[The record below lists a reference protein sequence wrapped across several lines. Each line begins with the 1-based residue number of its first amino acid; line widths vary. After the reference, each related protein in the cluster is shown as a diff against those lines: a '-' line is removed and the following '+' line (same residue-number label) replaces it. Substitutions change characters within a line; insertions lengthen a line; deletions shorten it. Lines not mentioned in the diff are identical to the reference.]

1 VAGRLLLNDG
11 TSFLL
16 RNGGEKLLLN
26 ETGLLTKNNGTDKIV
41 KNDGTSRVVLHVEP
55 VIAPYVKAVAVPGN
69 AAEFA
74 SFNDHLESTAPV
86 SPDLYTVCYWARL
99 KKRITSGA
107 QQATFSIENTAGT
120 SYIIHITTLNASTIE
135 AHDSTNG
142 GFLFTG
148 TDTSGD
154 GWYFIAET
162 NDFAGGPTTKLYWQR
177 DGLGPNLNLTT
188 GNNHVSVPTVNVLYV
203 GTDSAGGQNEF
214 FRGGINRMRFWNVV
228 LSQSELEAEMA
239 SATAVKTANLWA
251 DYPLIPGASFLNDVS
266 GNSRHLTN
274 PSAVGNWQ
282 TIPGPSIGSTA
293 IVTGTLSKTLGAVT
307 SSASGTFTA
316 SGSVTG
322 TVAATLAAVTDSASG
337 AVGNAGTVAATL
349 AAVTASA
356 SGTFPVTGTTA
367 QTLAGVANSASGAIG
382 NAGTVA
388 ATLASVSNA
397 ASGTFPFTGTSAQTL
412 AAATSSASG
421 SHTPHTGAVA
431 VTLAAATSSASGTF
445 TVTGTSA
452 QTLGAVTSTATGTFT
467 AGSTVTGTAAVTLD
481 AVNSSASGTHTP
493 FTGTSSTTLDSALG
507 SATGI
512 AAAVGTLAST
522 LASLTGEATGTHAP
536 FAGSV
541 SATLGAVTA
550 SATGAL
556 YLKIRYVVTAKRSWA
571 RINASTNDATITNPS
586 NDAVLGG

>member
-1 VAGRLLLNDG
+1 MASRILLNDG
-11 TSFLL
+11 SSFLL
-16 RNGGEKLLLN
+16 RNAGEKLLLN
-26 ETGLLTKNNGTDKIV
+26 ESGFLAKNNGTDKVV
-41 KNDGTSRVVLHVEP
+41 KNDGTSRLVIHNEPANPAFRMPAAVL
-55 VIAPYVKAVAVPGN
+55 GD
-69 AAEFA
+69 AAEFLNF
-74 SFNDHLESTAPV
+74 SDHLESTAPV
-86 SPDLYTVCYWARL
+86 APDLYTVCYWARL
-99 KKRITSGA
+99 KKPITSGA

-120 SYIIHITTLNASTIE
+120 SYLIHITTLNASTIE

-188 GNNHVSVPTVNVLYV
+188 GNNHVTIPTVNVLYI

-228 LSQSELEAEMA
+228 LTQSELEAEMA

-251 DYPLIPGASFLNDVS
+251 DYPLAPGASFLNDVS
-266 GNSRHLTN
+266 GNARNLTN
-274 PSAVGNWQ
+274 PSGIGAWQ
-282 TIPGPSIGSTA
+282 TIPGPSIGATQVVSGSIA
-293 IVTGTLSKTLGAVT
+293 ETLDAAT
-307 SSASGTFTA
+307 SSASGTFT

-322 TVAATLAAVTDSASG
+322 TVAATLADATSSAAGTFPFTGASAQTLAAATSTASG
-337 AVGNAGTVAATL
+337 ALGNAGTVAQTL
-349 AAVTASA
+349 AAVTS
-356 SGTFPVTGTTA
+356 
-367 QTLAGVANSASGAIG
+367 SASGALG

-412 AAATSSASG
+412 AAVTDSATG
-421 SHTPHTGAVA
+421 SHTPYTGTVA
-431 VTLAAATSSASGTF
+431 VTLTAATSSASGTF

-452 QTLGAVTSTATGTFT
+452 QTLGAATSTATGSFT
-467 AGSTVTGTAAVTLD
+467 SGSSVTGAAAATLD
-481 AVNSSASGTHTP
+481 AVSSSASGTHTP

-512 AAAVGTLAST
+512 AAAVGALAST

-536 FAGSV
+536 YGGSV
-541 SATLGAVTA
+541 DATLDAVTGAA
-550 SATGAL
+550 SGTVSM
-556 YLKIRYVVTAKRSWA
+556 YVFFVVSAKSTAA
-571 RINASTNDATITNPS
+571 RITTLSTTSAEVTGP